1 MVRRT
6 HFTDRDVCG
15 AEFRFW
21 ELRVSISIGLVH
33 SDVESLRTGGDVV
46 LMFCAGLER
55 LDAKVLT
62 GVVVLTVGTTLSAAY
77 GEIDF
82 KWIGV
87 VMMVTSEFCEA
98 IRMAVL
104 QYLLGNLKFELIEDC
119 IGSRRRV

>member
-46 LMFCAGLER
+46 R
-55 LDAKVLT
+55 DVLRRV
-62 GVVVLTVGTTLSAAY
+62 GTVGR
-77 GEIDF
+77 E
-82 KWIGV
+82 GV
-87 VMMVTSEFCEA
+87 DRRGGVDGWDDIECV
-98 IRMAVL
+98 R
-104 QYLLGNLKFELIEDC
+104 GNRF
-119 IGSRRRV
+119 